1 MAIGRGAMYRG
12 RSSGSMRVRDDGRS
26 SEGRWLRRAIYWLAV
41 TAVSFA
47 LVGLLLQL
55 MHSFDGA
62 TVGIVTIA

>member
-1 MAIGRGAMYRG
+1 M
-12 RSSGSMRVRDDGRS
+12 
-26 SEGRWLRRAIYWLAV
+26 RRAIYWLAV
-41 TAVSFA
+41 TAGSLA